1 MQEGDTA
8 MGDHGNGSDP
18 DLPEL
23 LDFAGVMATC
33 GTLIH
38 FVFSEQDLT
47 ERFVRYVQPQFA
59 GEGDAAEAEKVLG
72 FLAHIHEVA
81 SPGCPDQLG
90 PERKEAGS

>member
-1 MQEGDTA
+1 

-18 DLPEL
+18 DLPL

-38 FVFSEQDLT
+38 FVFSEQDLA

-59 GEGDAAEAEKVLG
+59 DEADAGDMADAEKVLG